1 MNVPFLLIGDGWQNP
16 TGLARIARDL
26 QQVLYDVA
34 DPYYV
39 GFHPPGLVHGTANPK
54 QWSWSHLGEDW
65 GAEFVVS
72 WIRQSFDP
80 LLPGVVLMVWDPG
93 RAWYYLQQVRAQLP
107 AWQIWGYFAVDGHT
121 LSGRLGQAA
130 DTAVRNVDRVLA
142 YTEYGM
148 RIMREVRGRSV
159 SALPHGLSIPA
170 FSYDPSVAAQLI
182 PRYGAEADRAW
193 LMGCV
198 ATNQPR
204 KDLHLYFRLLRELRD
219 RGERVYGWLHTDEL
233 VKHWAIPEL
242 VDQFGVQKWIRVTT
256 GQYTDSQLH
265 QLYAACTLTV
275 CVGRGEGFGYPIVE
289 SLACGT
295 PVVAMD
301 YAGGAERTPAR
312 WRYGWAG
319 VDYAHNQ
326 AGVGRPLASLE
337 SLLGTVERVLHDTR
351 RNGLDEIRAYCRGC
365 VAHLDWEYLK
375 PRWES
380 WVRRGLGEL

>member
-1 MNVPFLLIGDGWQNP
+1 MDTPFLLIGDGWQNP

-26 QQVLYDVA
+26 QQILGEVA
-34 DPYYV
+34 DPYHV
-39 GFHPPGLVHGTANPK
+39 GFHPPGLVHAATNAR

-72 WIRQSFDP
+72 WIRTQFNP
-80 LLPGVVLMVWDPG
+80 LLPGVVLLVWDPI
-93 RAWYYLQQVRAQLP
+93 RTWSYLQQVRAQLP

-121 LSGRLGQAA
+121 LGGRLGQAA
-130 DTAVRNVDRVLA
+130 DVTIKNVDRVLA

-148 RIMREVRGRSV
+148 RTMREIRGRSV
-159 SALPHGLSIPA
+159 SALPHGLSVPA
-170 FSYDPSVAAQLI
+170 FEYDPSVAAQLI
-182 PRYGAEADRAW
+182 PRYGSDPAAW

-242 VDQFGVQKWIRVTT
+242 VDQCGVQKWMRVTT
-256 GQYTDSQLH
+256 GQYTDQQLH

-301 YAGGAERTPAR
+301 YAGGAELTPAR
-312 WRYGWAG
+312 WRYQYQG
-319 VDYAHNQ
+319 VDYSHNQ
-326 AGVGRPLASLE
+326 AAIGRPLASFG
-337 SLLGTVERVLHDTR
+337 SVVERVLQVLDDTR
-351 RNGLDEIRAYCRGC
+351 RWGQREMQEYCKGG
-365 VAHLDWEYLK
+365 VAHLDWQYLK

-380 WVRRGLGEL
+380 WVRKGLEEI